1 MVLEKHKIQK
11 TKNSQRQRKIKNEKK
26 KEDTKDN

>member
-11 TKNSQRQRKIKNEKK
+11 TKNSQREKENKKRK
-26 KEDTKDN
+26 KEGRHER